1 MTYLTFDVGVM
12 MGKCD
17 GCNISI
23 EYDVSDEEYEALKK
37 AEEDGTYFDD
47 LKNNPIL
54 YKLYSNLY
62 DQAADEVDE
71 SEEYYEDE
79 DENEDEN
86 EGRFIDMF
94 TITIHFPNLDL
105 EDKDD

>member
-47 LKNNPIL
+47 LENNPIL
-54 YKLYSNLY
+54 DKLYSDLY
-62 DQAADEVDE
+62 DQAADEVE
-71 SEEYYEDE
+71 NSSEYYEDDE
-79 DENEDEN
+79 DCDSDN
-86 EGRFIDMF
+86 FS
-94 TITIHFPNLDL
+94 ITIHFPDL
-105 EDKDD
+105 ELEDEDY